1 MIAGSILLEDITVF
15 DVYASNSRVFKY
27 VRQKM
32 RDLQGEIDESV
43 MIAGDFSTLLR
54 NGQIQQVENH
64 QGHIEL
70 KKAFNLTQLELI

>member
-54 NGQIQQVENH
+54 NGQIQQVEN
-64 QGHIEL
+64 QEGHS
-70 KKAFNLTQLELI
+70 

>member
-15 DVYASNSRVFKY
+15 DVYASNTRVLKY

-32 RDLQGEIDESV
+32 RDLQGEIDEFV

-54 NGQIQQVENH
+54 NGQIQQVEN
-64 QGHIEL
+64 QEGHS
-70 KKAFNLTQLELI
+70 

>member
-54 NGQIQQVENH
+54 NGQIQQVENQ